1 MGNGLQGFSI
11 QADFFPISNLEIER
25 AVIKK
30 YRSKLIYHAL
40 QATLAS
46 RLPVWPAMGPA
57 LAEGARTTS
66 AWDSI

>member
-30 YRSKLIYHAL
+30 YRSKLWAPFIRAL
-40 QATLAS
+40 LFLTI
-46 RLPVWPAMGPA
+46 LPIVELLLPTIA
-57 LAEGARTTS
+57 LTK
-66 AWDSI
+66 